1 MTALQEEEE
10 GDKVA
15 GDTQVEEALALWSL
29 YTYTQ
34 QNYLLHLTHPWGVG
48 EAFKETTAGHCG
60 IPTCAPLITS
70 PLTNELLL
78 NMIILRTGISQE
90 RTFNVFSASGL
101 RKSKN

>member
-48 EAFKETTAGHCG
+48 KPSKKPQLAIVGSQ
-60 IPTCAPLITS
+60 PV
-70 PLTNELLL
+70 LL
-78 NMIILRTGISQE
+78 
-90 RTFNVFSASGL
+90 
-101 RKSKN
+101 

>member
-10 GDKVA
+10 GDKA

-48 EAFKETTAGHCG
+48 EPSKKPQLVIVGSQ
-60 IPTCAPLITS
+60 PV
-70 PLTNELLL
+70 LLW
-78 NMIILRTGISQE
+78 
-90 RTFNVFSASGL
+90 
-101 RKSKN
+101 

>member
-48 EAFKETTAGHCG
+48 GSLQRNHSW
-60 IPTCAPLITS
+60 PLWDPNLCS
-70 PLTNELLL
+70 SDNKP
-78 NMIILRTGISQE
+78 SHQ
-90 RTFNVFSASGL
+90 
-101 RKSKN
+101 